1 MNQPELTLLLQQMQG
16 GDRSARDSVMAA
28 LYAELHRIA
37 RIHLGRE
44 RPEHTL
50 QPTAL
55 VNEAYLKVFTGHA
68 PDFAHRTHFL
78 ATMSLA
84 MRRIL
89 VDHARSRNGLRRG
102 GQQIIVGLTPQAGS
116 NDVDAVELIALD
128 EALDALALTKEVAA
142 RFVEM
147 HYFGGMTAEEIS
159 EATGVS
165 VHMVR
170 QRLRFAQAWLR
181 QKMASPPA

>member
-1 MNQPELTLLLQQMQG
+1 MMQPEVTRWLQQMQE
-16 GDRSARDSVMAA
+16 GDTSARDSVMAL
-28 LYAELHRIA
+28 LYTELHRIA

-55 VNEAYLKVFTGHA
+55 VNEAYLKVFAGHA

-102 GQQIIVGLTPQAGS
+102 GQHINIGLTSQVGTT
-116 NDVDAVELIALD
+116 DVDAVELIALD
-128 EALDALALTKEVAA
+128 EALDALAVKKEAAA

-147 HYFGGMTAEEIS
+147 HYFGGMTAEEIA

-181 QKMASPPA
+181 QKMDAPQP